1 MKKFSLLAAILI
13 ISLLPATALASLPLD
28 YFRLF
33 NEHGSIMLVIDVAT
47 GDIEFSNVAAQ
58 NFYGFP
64 QVVLESMTIQ
74 QINTMTPEEVAAE
87 RALAAA
93 QKRNHFIFQHRL
105 ANGEYRTVEV
115 FSYPFL
121 AEGRPMLYSIIN
133 DITPAI
139 LLAEEQARLR
149 SYYQGLLWF
158 FVAIFALL
166 SARLYRLVVKSRKEQ
181 ALLGESERKHATLV
195 ANIPGMVYRCNFD
208 EHWTMQY
215 VSDGCGQITG
225 YEPQA
230 LLNNAVVSFESLI
243 DHPFRAYL
251 RERWTMVIEQG
262 TVFDEEYLI
271 ITKDGTKK
279 WVAERGQIVYGARGR
294 VEAIEGIITD
304 VDRLK
309 ANEEKI
315 REYYEKL
322 HATLIS
328 VGDGVITTDRDSKI
342 ELMNPIA
349 QSITGWSQE
358 EAVGLDFKT
367 VFRIINEYTRE
378 TTKCPVE
385 EVFATKTIVELANHT
400 LLIAQ
405 DGRETPIED
414 TAAPIHNASG
424 QMVGSVVVFRDSTEK
439 HAKKKEIEYLSYHDH
454 LTGLYNRRF
463 FEEELR
469 RLDSERN
476 YPITIMLIDV
486 NGLKLF
492 NDAFGH
498 AVGDEV
504 IKKVASSLR
513 EECRSDEI
521 VARYG
526 GDEFV
531 ILLPKTDVS
540 EAEKL
545 ARRLKQSIEQQKVW
559 NLDLSVS
566 IGWDAKTNAD
576 SSFSQVISDAE
587 TYMYQK
593 KIVEHQ
599 SKRSLVIKSILN
611 ALLVKSPSEEEHA
624 QRVSQYCE
632 QIGSAYGLSYDQVK
646 TLASAGELHDI
657 GKIATDKHVLD
668 KVSQLTGDEWREIKK
683 HPETGYRILS
693 TASEFANLA
702 DAIIAHHERWD
713 GNGYPKGLQGEG
725 VPFMAR
731 VIAVAD
737 AFDAMTSDRPYRPA
751 MSMQEAAIEMN
762 KYAGTQFDPE
772 IVQVFLTKV
781 LGLTAPL
788 YKPPVQE

>member
-1 MKKFSLLAAILI
+1 M
-13 ISLLPATALASLPLD
+13 
-28 YFRLF
+28 
-33 NEHGSIMLVIDVAT
+33 
-47 GDIEFSNVAAQ
+47 
-58 NFYGFP
+58 
-64 QVVLESMTIQ
+64 
-74 QINTMTPEEVAAE
+74 
-87 RALAAA
+87 
-93 QKRNHFIFQHRL
+93 
-105 ANGEYRTVEV
+105 
-115 FSYPFL
+115 
-121 AEGRPMLYSIIN
+121 
-133 DITPAI
+133 
-139 LLAEEQARLR
+139 
-149 SYYQGLLWF
+149 
-158 FVAIFALL
+158 
-166 SARLYRLVVKSRKEQ
+166 
-181 ALLGESERKHATLV
+181 
-195 ANIPGMVYRCNFD
+195 
-208 EHWTMQY
+208 
-215 VSDGCGQITG
+215 
-225 YEPQA
+225 
-230 LLNNAVVSFESLI
+230 
-243 DHPFRAYL
+243 
-251 RERWTMVIEQG
+251 
-262 TVFDEEYLI
+262 
-271 ITKDGTKK
+271 
-279 WVAERGQIVYGARGR
+279 
-294 VEAIEGIITD
+294 
-304 VDRLK
+304 
-309 ANEEKI
+309 
-315 REYYEKL
+315 
-322 HATLIS
+322 
-328 VGDGVITTDRDSKI
+328 
-342 ELMNPIA
+342 
-349 QSITGWSQE
+349 
-358 EAVGLDFKT
+358 
-367 VFRIINEYTRE
+367 
-378 TTKCPVE
+378 
-385 EVFATKTIVELANHT
+385 
-400 LLIAQ
+400 
-405 DGRETPIED
+405 
-414 TAAPIHNASG
+414 
-424 QMVGSVVVFRDSTEK
+424 
-439 HAKKKEIEYLSYHDH
+439 
-454 LTGLYNRRF
+454 
-463 FEEELR
+463 
-469 RLDSERN
+469 
-476 YPITIMLIDV
+476 
-486 NGLKLF
+486 
-492 NDAFGH
+492 
-498 AVGDEV
+498 
-504 IKKVASSLR
+504 R

-611 ALLVKSPSEEEHA
+611 TLVVKSPREEEHA

-725 VPFMAR
+725 IPFMAR